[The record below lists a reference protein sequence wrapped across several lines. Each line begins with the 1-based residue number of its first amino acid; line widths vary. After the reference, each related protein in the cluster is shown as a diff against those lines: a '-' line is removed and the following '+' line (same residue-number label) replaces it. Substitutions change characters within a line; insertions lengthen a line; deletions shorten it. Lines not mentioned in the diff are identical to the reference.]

1 MPTISSNDIRNGT
14 VIKLDG
20 KLFGVVWFQ
29 HHKPGKGN
37 TVIRLKMR
45 DLINGGILERTIPA
59 DQKVESAVVEKREMS
74 YLYNDGDGYVF
85 MDSGTYDQIH
95 VSEEDLGDAKNFL
108 IEGLT
113 ATLSMYEG
121 RPIGV
126 ELPTSVELTITHTD
140 PGVQGDR
147 VSGATKPATLETGYE
162 IQVPLFIENGE
173 KIKVDTRDGAYI
185 TRVKA

>member
-20 KLFGVVWFQ
+20 KLFGVIWFQ

-45 DLINGGILERTIPA
+45 DLINGGVLERTIPA

-74 YLYNDGDGYVF
+74 YLYNDGENYVF
-85 MDSGTYDQIH
+85 MDSTSYDQLP
-95 VSEEDLGDAKNFL
+95 VTEEDLGDAKNYL

-113 ATLSMYEG
+113 ATMSMYEG

-126 ELPTSVELTITHTD
+126 ELPASVELTVSHTD

-147 VSGATKPATLETGYE
+147 VSGATKPATLETGFE
-162 IQVPLFIENGE
+162 IQVPLFIESGE
-173 KIKVDTRDGAYI
+173 KIKVDTREGAYI

>member
-20 KLFGVVWFQ
+20 KLFGVIWFQ

-45 DLINGGILERTIPA
+45 DLVKGGVLERTIPA

-74 YLYNDGDGYVF
+74 YLYADGEEFVF
-85 MDSGTYDQIH
+85 MDSSSYDQLH
-95 VSEEDLGDAKNFL
+95 VTADDLGDAKNYL
-108 IEGLT
+108 TEGLA
-113 ATLSMYEG
+113 ATMSMYEG
-121 RPIGV
+121 RPIAV
-126 ELPTSVELTITHTD
+126 ELPASVELTITHTD

-147 VSGATKPATLETGYE
+147 VSGATKPATLETGFE
-162 IQVPLFIENGE
+162 LQVPLFIEPGE
-173 KIKVDTRDGAYI
+173 RIKVDTREGAYI
-185 TRVKA
+185 TRVKS

>member
-20 KLFGVVWFQ
+20 KLFGVIWFQ

-45 DLINGGILERTIPA
+45 DLINGGVLERTIPA

-74 YLYNDGDGYVF
+74 YLYNDGESYVF
-85 MDSGTYDQIH
+85 MDSTSYEQLP
-95 VSEEDLGDAKNFL
+95 VSEEDLGDAKNYL
-108 IEGLT
+108 IEGLV
-113 ATLSMYEG
+113 ATMSMYEG

-126 ELPTSVELTITHTD
+126 ELPASVEMTVTHTD

-162 IQVPLFIENGE
+162 IQVPLFIESGE
-173 KIKVDTRDGAYI
+173 RIKVDTREGAYI
-185 TRVKA
+185 TRVKS

>member
-14 VIKLDG
+14 VIKIDG
-20 KLFGVVWFQ
+20 KLFGVLWFQ

-45 DLINGGILERTIPA
+45 DLINGGIIERTIPA

-74 YLYNDGDGYVF
+74 YLYNDGENYVF
-85 MDSGTYDQIH
+85 MDSSSYDQLP
-95 VSEEDLGDAKNFL
+95 VSEEDLGDAKHYL
-108 IEGLT
+108 TEGLT
-113 ATLSMYEG
+113 ATLAIYEG

-126 ELPTSVELTITHTD
+126 ELPASVELTVTHTD

-162 IQVPLFIENGE
+162 IQVPLFVESGE
-173 KIKVDTRDGAYI
+173 RIKVDTRDGTYI
-185 TRVKA
+185 TRVKS